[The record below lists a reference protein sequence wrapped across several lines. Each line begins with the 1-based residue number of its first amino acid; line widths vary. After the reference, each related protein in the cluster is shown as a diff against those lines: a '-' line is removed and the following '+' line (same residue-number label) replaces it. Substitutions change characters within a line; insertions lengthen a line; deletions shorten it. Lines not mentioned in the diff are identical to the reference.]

1 MAPAISRMHSRL
13 EYRQGAYY
21 LKDLNSRNG
30 TFVNGERLMPQEA
43 RIVSHGDRVA
53 FADVRSSGCKDV
65 SLTKRLHSRFAV
77 CQSKSD
83 CGRLAFTRNQ

>member
-1 MAPAISRMHSRL
+1 MAPAISRMHARL

-53 FADVRSSGCKDV
+53 FADVQYR
-65 SLTKRLHSRFAV
+65 AV
-77 CQSKSD
+77 
-83 CGRLAFTRNQ
+83 RM